1 MFIFQL
7 RKSVNRNK
15 KGDNNT
21 LMTNAL
27 FLYKLPSPKCRYIIQ
42 TDAEAD
48 STLKSVCFVCTRI
61 FALKTTRLG
70 NWTRQEFG
78 FNLEFKSRRTA
89 LISMDY
95 WTENREQNTCSKL
108 TSYLEVLFA
117 VHKLLTSGEKC
128 LY

>member
-27 FLYKLPSPKCRYIIQ
+27 FLYKLRSPKCRYIIQ

-108 TSYLEVLFA
+108 LFRGFIR
-117 VHKLLTSGEKC
+117 SSQIID
-128 LY
+128 